1 MFNKKKSTKELV
13 SGKPAEAKADK
24 PTKKPKH
31 EKPEQEEKSERKS
44 RLDWKAVLRS
54 KYLWGSL
61 SIIAALLLTFVVVP
75 MQQRRAA
82 SLSSVVVLTRDI
94 AVGQQITSDMLSTAE
109 MGINGIPDG
118 AVTDIASAV
127 GLYVTTDGLRGD
139 VLTMARLST
148 DYPTDDPFLLNLPDG
163 KMAMAISLSSLNQS
177 VASKLRAGDLI
188 QLFAVLSNSTDEN
201 TIKAEAYTEL
211 QYIEVLSVTDSEA
224 VDLAENNSN
233 GEIQKIETVV
243 VAVNSNQAAL
253 LAGLQSN
260 STLYATLVSRGDE
273 LRKADLLAEQTRLL
287 SVEEGTR

>member
-24 PTKKPKH
+24 PAKKPKH

-44 RLDWKAVLRS
+44 HLDWKAVLRS

-75 MQQRRAA
+75 LQQRRAA

-127 GLYVTTDGLRGD
+127 GLYVTTDGLKGD

-163 KMAMAISLSSLNQS
+163 KMAMAISLSSLSQS

-243 VAVNSNQAAL
+243 VAVNSDQAAL

-273 LRKADLLAEQTRLL
+273 LRKVDLLAEQTRLL